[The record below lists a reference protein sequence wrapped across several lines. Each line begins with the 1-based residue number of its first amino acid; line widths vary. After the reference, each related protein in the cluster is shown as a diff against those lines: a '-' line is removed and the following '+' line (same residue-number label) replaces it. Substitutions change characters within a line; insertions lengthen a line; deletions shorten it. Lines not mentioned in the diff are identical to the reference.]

1 MKRLVVA
8 ASLVLA
14 SLSAFAANPQVEL
27 ITSKGKVVIELYP
40 EKAPLTVANFLQYVN
55 DKQYDGTIFHR
66 VIRDFMIQGGGMDA
80 KMTEKSTR
88 PAVKNEAK
96 IAFEKGLK
104 NDRGTIA
111 MARTADPDSATAQ
124 FFINSKNNDFLNY
137 PSRDGYG
144 YTVFGRVITGLQVVD
159 QISVSPTAAG
169 DVPVNTITIQS
180 ARELNKKAAK

>member
-14 SLSAFAANPQVEL
+14 SVSAFAANPQVEL

-40 EKAPLTVANFLQYVN
+40 EKAPQTVANFLQYVK

-66 VIRDFMIQGGGMDA
+66 VIRDFMIQGGGMDE
-80 KMTEKSTR
+80 KMAEKPTR
-88 PAVKNEAK
+88 SPVKNEAK

-111 MARTADPDSATAQ
+111 MARTAAPDSATAQ

-137 PSRDGYG
+137 PGTDGFG
-144 YTVFGRVITGLQVVD
+144 YTVFGKVISGLPVVD

-180 ARELNKKAAK
+180 ARELGKKSGK